1 MFARAFFILKSISMN
16 KNICVFCSSSDHLPE
31 KYYEAAKE
39 LGTVIGI
46 SGDNIV
52 YGGTSVGLMHA
63 AAFATKQSGGKV
75 IGVIPELIQSKG
87 IASDYADELIVTTDM
102 KERKEVIRE
111 KSDAFI
117 ALPGSFGTLEEIM
130 EVITLKQLAY
140 HSKAIVFV
148 DVDGFYAALKAQF
161 DMQYQEK
168 FANESFRKMYVFVDN
183 AEEALDYI
191 NKYSVTDQV
200 AKWD

>member
-1 MFARAFFILKSISMN
+1 MS
-16 KNICVFCSSSDHLPE
+16 KNICVFCSSSDHLAD
-31 KYYEAAKE
+31 KYYEKAKD
-39 LGTVIGI
+39 LGRAIGT
-46 SGDNIV
+46 SGNNIV

-63 AAFATKQSGGKV
+63 TAFATKQSGGKV

-87 IASDYADELIVTTDM
+87 IASDYADELIVTADM

-130 EVITLKQLAY
+130 EVITLKQLGY

-148 DVDGFYAALKAQF
+148 DVDGFYSALKAQF
-161 DMQYQEK
+161 DMQYQEG
-168 FANESFRKMYVFVDN
+168 FANESFRNLYVFVDN
-183 AEEALDYI
+183 SDEALAYI
-191 NKYSVTDQV
+191 TNYVVENQP

>member
-1 MFARAFFILKSISMN
+1 MFKENKTMN

-31 KYYEAAKE
+31 KYYKAAKE
-39 LGTVIGI
+39 LGNAIGN
-46 SGDNIV
+46 SGNHIV
-52 YGGTSVGLMHA
+52 YGGTNVGLMHA
-63 AAFATKQSGGKV
+63 SALATKQSGGKV

-102 KERKEVIRE
+102 KERKEVIRD

-130 EVITLKQLAY
+130 EVITLKQLGY
-140 HSKAIVFV
+140 HTKAIVFV
-148 DVDGFYAALKAQF
+148 DVDGFYSALKTQF

-168 FANESFRKMYVFVDN
+168 FANESFRQLYTFVDT
-183 AEEALDYI
+183 AEDAIDYI
-191 NKYSVTDQV
+191 NSYTVKDQV

>member
-1 MFARAFFILKSISMN
+1 MK
-16 KNICVFCSSSDHLPE
+16 KNICVFCSSSDYLSD
-31 KYYEAAKE
+31 KYYEAAKD
-39 LGTVIGI
+39 LGNAIGA
-46 SGDNIV
+46 SGNNIV

-63 AAFATKQSGGKV
+63 SAFATKQSGGKV

-87 IASDYADELIVTTDM
+87 IASDYADELIVTMDM

-130 EVITLKQLAY
+130 EVITLKQLGY

-148 DVDGFYAALKAQF
+148 DVDGFYSALKAQF

-168 FANESFRKMYVFVDN
+168 FANESFRNMYVFVDS
-183 AEEALDYI
+183 AAEALDYI
-191 NKYSVTDQV
+191 NNYTAADQIT
-200 AKWD
+200 KWD

>member
-1 MFARAFFILKSISMN
+1 MN
-16 KNICVFCSSSDHLPE
+16 KNICVFCSSSDYLAD

-39 LGTVIGI
+39 LGNVIGS
-46 SGDNIV
+46 SGNHIV

-63 AAFATKQSGGKV
+63 SALATKNSGGKV

-87 IASDYADELIVTTDM
+87 IASDYADELIVTSDM

-130 EVITLKQLAY
+130 EVITLKQLGY
-140 HSKAIVFV
+140 HSKPIVFV
-148 DVDGFYAALKAQF
+148 DVDGFYSALKAQF
-161 DMQYQEK
+161 DMQYQEN
-168 FANESFRKMYVFVDN
+168 FANESFRKMYVFVNN
-183 AEEALDYI
+183 ADEALEYI
-191 NKYSVTDQV
+191 NNYTVIDQL

>member
-1 MFARAFFILKSISMN
+1 MN

-31 KYYEAAKE
+31 KYYEVAKR
-39 LGTVIGI
+39 LGLAIGH
-46 SGDNIV
+46 SGNNIV

-63 AAFATKQSGGKV
+63 SAFATKHAGGKV

-87 IASDYADELIVTTDM
+87 IASDYADELIVTADM

-130 EVITLKQLAY
+130 EVITLKQLGY
-140 HSKAIVFV
+140 HSKAIVFL
-148 DVDGFYAALKAQF
+148 DVDNFYSGLKAQF
-161 DMQYQEK
+161 EMQYQEN
-168 FANESFRKMYVFVDN
+168 FVNESFRKMYVFVDRV
-183 AEEALDYI
+183 EEALDYI
-191 NKYSVTDQV
+191 DKYSVTDQV

>member
-1 MFARAFFILKSISMN
+1 MIMS
-16 KNICVFCSSSDHLPE
+16 KNICVFCSSSDYLE
-31 KYYEAAKE
+31 DKYYEAARE
-39 LGTVIGI
+39 LGRAIGE
-46 SGDNIV
+46 SGNHIV
-52 YGGTSVGLMHA
+52 YGGTNVGLMHA
-63 AAFATKQSGGKV
+63 SALATKQAGGRV

-87 IASDYADELIVTTDM
+87 IASDYADELIVTEDM

-130 EVITLKQLAY
+130 EVITLKQLGY

-148 DVDGFYAALKAQF
+148 DVDGFYSALKAQF
-161 DMQYQEK
+161 DMQYQEN
-168 FANESFRKMYVFVDN
+168 FANESFRQMYVFVND
-183 AEEALDYI
+183 AKEALDYI
-191 NKYSVTDQV
+191 NSYVETDQV

>member
-1 MFARAFFILKSISMN
+1 MS
-16 KNICVFCSSSDHLPE
+16 KNICVFCSSSDYLAD
-31 KYYEAAKE
+31 KYYKAAEE
-39 LGTVIGI
+39 LGRAIGE
-46 SGDNIV
+46 SGNHIV
-52 YGGTSVGLMHA
+52 YGGTNVGLMHA
-63 AAFATKQSGGKV
+63 SALATKQSGGRV

-87 IASDYADELIVTTDM
+87 IASDYTDELIVTKDM

-130 EVITLKQLAY
+130 EVITLKQLGY

-148 DVDGFYAALKAQF
+148 DVDGFYSALRAQF
-161 DMQYQEK
+161 DMQYQEN
-168 FANESFRKMYVFVDN
+168 FANEAFRQMYVFVKD
-183 AEEALDYI
+183 AKEALDYI
-191 NKYSVTDQV
+191 NSYVETNQV

>member
-1 MFARAFFILKSISMN
+1 MN
-16 KNICVFCSSSDHLPE
+16 KNICVFCSSSDYLAD
-31 KYYEAAKE
+31 KYYEVAKD
-39 LGTVIGI
+39 LGKAIGT
-46 SGDNIV
+46 SGHNIV

-63 AAFATKQSGGKV
+63 SAFATKESGGKV

-87 IASDYADELIVTTDM
+87 IASDYADELIITRDM

-130 EVITLKQLAY
+130 EVITLKQLGC

-148 DVDGFYAALKAQF
+148 DVDGFYLALKAQF

-168 FANESFRKMYVFVDN
+168 FANESFRKMYVFVDTV
-183 AEEALDYI
+183 AEALDYI
-191 NKYSVTDQV
+191 NNYTGADQIT
-200 AKWD
+200 KWD